1 MGAWYSMTGYVSI
14 FSPLINYGLGHI
26 KGALSPWRYMYLVA
40 GSITVVWSF
49 VILFVMPPDPIRAR
63 GFSDREKYIAVARM
77 RENNSGVRNTHF
89 KLAQVWE
96 LLRDRRF
103 WMVFV
108 MSFTMLVANG
118 PVSTFIPLIIR
129 DLGFSGLNS
138 LLLIMPAGF
147 VIGTIE
153 LVAPYICYRWKGWRA
168 YVVTICVCGTIIGSF
183 ILWRLPQTEK
193 GVSQGLLSHHSCH
206 SLPHAKNTHRPASS
220 ASTSS
225 PPTAAHT
232 RS

>member
-1 MGAWYSMTGYVSI
+1 MTGYVSI

-40 GSITVVWSF
+40 GSITIIWSF
-49 VILFVMPPDPIRAR
+49 VILFFMPPDPIRAK

-77 RENNSGVRNTHF
+77 RQNNSGVRNTHF
-89 KLAQVWE
+89 KRAQVFE
-96 LLRDRRF
+96 LLLDRRF
-103 WMVFV
+103 WMVFI
-108 MSFTMLVANG
+108 MAFTMLVANG

-153 LVAPYICYRWKGWRA
+153 LLAPYICYKRKGLRA
-168 YVVTICVCGTIIGSF
+168 YIVTITVCGTIIGSF
-183 ILWRLPQTEK
+183 ILWLLPQTQK
-193 GVSQGLLSHHSCH
+193 GARLFGGKFDRSH
-206 SLPHAKNTHRPASS
+206 LPSTTMLTETLQY
-220 ASTSS
+220 TSS
-225 PPTAAHT
+225 PATAVAT
-232 RS
+232 PS